1 MKKELAKLILEKI
14 KIDLSESFLD
24 FYSVYRHDLDLDKK
38 EYLDHFK
45 NLGEVLFQIDSAE
58 SLEDLERL
66 HAKGELDLMGDHF
79 SDYVCQTL
87 LSMEKDK

>member
-24 FYSVYRHDLDLDKK
+24 LYSVYRHDLDLDK
-38 EYLDHFK
+38 EGYLNHFK

-66 HAKGELDLMGDHF
+66 HAKGELDLIGDHF
-79 SDYVCQTL
+79 SDYVWQTI
-87 LSMEKDK
+87 LSMERGK

>member
-24 FYSVYRHDLDLDKK
+24 FYSVYRHDLDLDKE
-38 EYLDHFK
+38 EYLNHFK

-66 HAKGELDLMGDHF
+66 HAKGELDLIGDHF

-87 LSMEKDK
+87 LSMEKGK

>member
-45 NLGEVLFQIDSAE
+45 NLGEVLFQID
-58 SLEDLERL
+58 
-66 HAKGELDLMGDHF
+66 F
-79 SDYVCQTL
+79 
-87 LSMEKDK
+87 

>member
-1 MKKELAKLILEKI
+1 MNKELAKLILEKI

>member
-24 FYSVYRHDLDLDKK
+24 FYSVYRHDLDLDKE

-87 LSMEKDK
+87 LSMEKGK

>member
-24 FYSVYRHDLDLDKK
+24 FYGVYRHDLDLDKE

-79 SDYVCQTL
+79 SDYICQTL

>member
-45 NLGEVLFQIDSAE
+45 NLGAVLFQIDSAE

>member
-79 SDYVCQTL
+79 SDYVCQTI

>member
-24 FYSVYRHDLDLDKK
+24 FYSVYRHDLDLDKE

-66 HAKGELDLMGDHF
+66 HANGELDLMGDHF

>member
-24 FYSVYRHDLDLDKK
+24 FYSVYRHDLDLDKE
-38 EYLDHFK
+38 EYLNHFK

>member
-24 FYSVYRHDLDLDKK
+24 FYSVYRHDLDLDKE
-38 EYLDHFK
+38 EYLNHFK

-79 SDYVCQTL
+79 SDYVCQTI
-87 LSMEKDK
+87 LSMEKGK

>member
-45 NLGEVLFQIDSAE
+45 NLREVLFQIDSVE
-58 SLEDLERL
+58 SLENLERL

>member
-87 LSMEKDK
+87 LSMEKEK

>member
-24 FYSVYRHDLDLDKK
+24 FYSVYRHDLDLDKE
-38 EYLDHFK
+38 EYLNHFK

-79 SDYVCQTL
+79 SDYVWQTI
-87 LSMEKDK
+87 LSMERGK

>member
-24 FYSVYRHDLDLDKK
+24 FYSVYRYDLDLDKG

-79 SDYVCQTL
+79 SEYVCQTL

>member
-24 FYSVYRHDLDLDKK
+24 FYSVYRHDLDLDKE
-38 EYLDHFK
+38 EYLNHFK

-79 SDYVCQTL
+79 SDYICQTL

>member
-1 MKKELAKLILEKI
+1 MSKFNTKGKEVKE
-14 KIDLSESFLD
+14 
-24 FYSVYRHDLDLDKK
+24 
-38 EYLDHFK
+38 EYLNHFK

-79 SDYVCQTL
+79 SDYICQTL

>member
-24 FYSVYRHDLDLDKK
+24 FYSVYRHDLGLDKK

-79 SDYVCQTL
+79 SDYVCQTI

>member
-79 SDYVCQTL
+79 SEYVCQTL

>member
-24 FYSVYRHDLDLDKK
+24 FYSVYRHDLDLDKE

>member
-24 FYSVYRHDLDLDKK
+24 LYSVYRHDLDLDKE
-38 EYLDHFK
+38 EYLNHFK

-79 SDYVCQTL
+79 SDYVWQTI
-87 LSMEKDK
+87 LSMERGK